1 MTLVQAAQ
9 HRLHQA
15 ACALFFGTNNTN
27 TRDAYYTALDALTA
41 AHNEEGGPWPAS
53 ARSSPTSGPTAR
65 L

>member
-9 HRLHQA
+9 RRLHQA

-41 AHNEEGGPWPAS
+41 AHNEEGGPWPGT
-53 ARSSPTSGPTAR
+53 RSTTDSPPPER
-65 L
+65 

>member
-41 AHNEEGGPWPAS
+41 AHNEEGGPWP
-53 ARSSPTSGPTAR
+53 RSEE
-65 L
+65 